1 MSCESENLPGP
12 GASRD
17 DVREFVRL
25 MGYAKSGILRSE
37 EWGRFEQYF
46 C

>member
-1 MSCESENLPGP
+1 MSWESENLLVP
-12 GASRD
+12 GASGD

-25 MGYAKSGILRSE
+25 MGYVKSGILRSE
-37 EWGRFEQYF
+37 ELGRFEKYL